1 MFWNRK
7 TKSGQ
12 TIDISIGKVELYNLT
27 KRIIDTVERKAI
39 SSSKNFS
46 VPIYLQEMEKELL
59 CLSKNKLLD
68 LPVKDANIIREALR
82 AILVDANLLQEEK
95 KFSKEDIEWFDKA
108 EEDQVKQY
116 VAGGLPNG
124 RWNSI
129 SRINY

>member
-95 KFSKEDIEWFDKA
+95 KFSKEDVEWFDKA

-124 RWNSI
+124 R
-129 SRINY
+129 

>member
-95 KFSKEDIEWFDKA
+95 KFSKEDVEWFDKA
-108 EEDQVKQY
+108 EADQVKQY

-124 RWNSI
+124 R
-129 SRINY
+129 

>member
-1 MFWNRK
+1 MVGRLNMFWNRK

-95 KFSKEDIEWFDKA
+95 KFSKEDVEWFDKA
-108 EEDQVKQY
+108 EADQVKQY

-124 RWNSI
+124 R
-129 SRINY
+129 